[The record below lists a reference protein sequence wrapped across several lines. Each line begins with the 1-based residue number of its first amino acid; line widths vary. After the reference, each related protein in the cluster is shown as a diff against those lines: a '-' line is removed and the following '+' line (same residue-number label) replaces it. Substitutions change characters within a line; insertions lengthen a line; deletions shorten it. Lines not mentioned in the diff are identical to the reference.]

1 MLKRGYIILLFLL
14 SLAVG
19 AVLTW
24 FTYKSIHALSLSIQ
38 QSQKPDMRVAELKQ
52 FVLSVNNAES
62 DVRSFAIT
70 RDKKYLDNYFELVN
84 VIDTQ
89 SVSLK
94 KIFSDSPVEIDSISS
109 LIKKKL
115 TLYNQLIDLRYKEL
129 MDEAVSKI
137 SGKLEDVP
145 DTIILADTVV
155 REKGGFFKR
164 MFGSSKRIREM
175 EQKAKALD
183 SLNSMQAVKLSTIKR
198 AVTDAKENEMKIITK
213 LSEQELNLLEEDRQ
227 LKSALQYQITVLEEK
242 IIRNNAHTSQ
252 IVIRE
257 TSRQMRTMMVVA
269 IVSALLILILTII
282 ILLDVRRTNR
292 YKKQLELA
300 RNKAEEL
307 AKFKED
313 FLATMSHEIRTPLS
327 ALTGFSKKLMQ
338 TNTSSEQKQYIR
350 TINVAGDHLLNIVN
364 DVLDLSRIETGK
376 LKFTTEP
383 FSVYETVTDMHT
395 LMSQKA
401 AEKNISFTLDASE
414 VKRDVVKGDALRL
427 KQALLNVCGNAI
439 KFTSKG
445 SVHLHVRHV
454 SNNYLFSIADTG
466 IGIPEDKLSEIFNPY
481 EQANNIEK
489 NYGGTGLGLAIT
501 KKIVELQQ
509 GSINIESKVGKGTI
523 ITISLPYEKTN
534 DVAAIVPEEEIA
546 AAPEL
551 KGYKILL
558 AEDDEL
564 NQELAAT
571 LLTSVGAEIINAKN
585 GKQAIEKLLLENAD
599 AILMDIQMPELNG
612 RQATIFIREH
622 ISKTIP
628 IIGVTA
634 NMMNDAKNE
643 CVEAGMNEVILKPFE
658 IAELNSILLPL
669 ISHHKKAQAAEVNI
683 LDYTLNSLFKTSN
696 GKSDFVIKML
706 KIFLSSNS
714 KLIEKTLRFTDEKN
728 YEQAAAT
735 VHRLIPSFRQLG
747 MEAFAAIFK
756 NIEWLL
762 LNAENKSSVIPL
774 LNSCWQQFLKLE
786 KKLTADIAKMEQ
798 EARSLFE

>member
-376 LKFTTEP
+376 LQFTTEP